1 MSLDTLGLVE
11 SPAQFLHLIEWCY
24 AEGAADRTRAVVLA
38 PRQPHALAQLRELA
52 GFAAEEGLAVDW
64 LEPRASAAAF
74 AGAVR
79 RLRPSVVAARRL
91 VIGDPFSG
99 LIQTLLPAVR
109 AQQVVV
115 VDDGTATM
123 EFAAQYAG
131 RGALRR
137 WDSRPSPL
145 DLPRAVLGHQARRVL
160 AGAQLRLFTVM
171 PIVGVPASRLQANR
185 YSWLHGRFA
194 PPRVVGGV
202 DVIGSSLVESGVAD
216 RSAYLNRVVGH
227 RPGVRGAGTLLR
239 PPPRGSRQAGRAQ
252 PGQRAAGGPSA
263 AAGGDR
269 TAPRADRAPGGQL
282 PVLGRLHPP
291 GGTGWAADRL
301 PVRGGT
307 RGDARRRGQPARK
320 RVPGEG
326 LDRPA
331 CCPALGAGS
340 GSAHC
345 FGVKTGRSPSKVIR
359 QPMPCA
365 PI

>member
-216 RSAYLNRVVGH
+216 RSAYLNRVV
-227 RPGVRGAGTLLR
+227 AIA
-239 PPPRGSRQAGRAQ
+239 QASG
-252 PGQRAAGGPSA
+252 
-263 AAGGDR
+263 
-269 TAPRADRAPGGQL
+269 APGRYFAHRREDPDKLAELSLASGL
-282 PVLGRLHPP
+282 RVVRP
-291 GGTGWAADRL
+291 RL
-301 PVRGGT
+301 PVEIEL
-307 RGDARRRGQPARK
+307 RRGPIAHRVVSFPSSVGYTLPVALGGLPIDYQFEAVPEEMLDVAVSRRAREFLEK
-320 RVPGEG
+320 VSTDLRAARHWVPGQAP
-326 LDRPA
+326 LTA
-331 CCPALGAGS
+331 
-340 GSAHC
+340 SA
-345 FGVKTGRSPSKVIR
+345 
-359 QPMPCA
+359 
-365 PI
+365 